1 MIYLIYICIKI
12 FLARIVDVSLGTIR
26 TVLVVKGKNITP
38 AIVAFFEVLI
48 WFYAAREALATEIDS
63 ILIPIF
69 YSGGYAAGTYIGTF
83 ISNHFVEGLIGVKVI
98 TRNSLLNKMLKSIRN
113 AGFGVSVIDLKN
125 THEKTK
131 KDMLFIHLNKSKL
144 KKLTKIIRSND
155 PDAFVV
161 INENKYI
168 QNGLIK

>member
-1 MIYLIYICIKI
+1 MLYICMKI

-48 WFYAAREALATEIDS
+48 WFYAAREALNTNIDS
-63 ILIPIF
+63 IFIPIF
-69 YSGGYAAGTYIGTF
+69 YAGGYAAGTYIGTF
-83 ISNHFVEGLIGVKVI
+83 ISTHFVEGLIGVQVI
-98 TRNSLLNKMLKSIRN
+98 TKSSLESKMLKEIRTN
-113 AGFGVSVIDLKN
+113 GFGASVIDLKN
-125 THEKTK
+125 THEKVK
-131 KDMLFIHLNKSKL
+131 KDMLIIHLNKSKL
-144 KKLTKIIRSND
+144 KKLTRIIQKND

>member
-48 WFYAAREALATEIDS
+48 WFYAAREALSSEIDS

-83 ISNHFVEGLIGVKVI
+83 ISNHFVEGLIGVQVI
-98 TRNSLLNKMLKSIRN
+98 IREPLISKMIKSIRD

-131 KDMLFIHLNKSKL
+131 KNMLIIHLNKSKL
-144 KKLTKIIRSND
+144 KRLTRIIRKND

>member
-1 MIYLIYICIKI
+1 MVLTCLKI

-48 WFYAAREALATEIDS
+48 WFVVAREALNTDLNS

-69 YSGGYAAGTYIGTF
+69 YALGYATGTYIGTF
-83 ISNHFVEGLIGVKVI
+83 ITSKVVDGLIGVQVI
-98 TRNSLLNKMLKSIRN
+98 TKSTNNKMLKEMRN
-113 AGFGVSVIDLKN
+113 QGFGVSVVDLKKN
-125 THEKTK
+125 NDNHK
-131 KDMLFIHLNKSKL
+131 KDMLIIELNKKRL
-144 KKLTKIIRSND
+144 KELTHIIRTND

-161 INENKYI
+161 INETKYV
-168 QNGLIK
+168 QNGLLK

>member
-1 MIYLIYICIKI
+1 MVLTCLKI

-48 WFYAAREALATEIDS
+48 WFVVARETLNTDLDS

-69 YSGGYAAGTYIGTF
+69 YALGYATGTYIGTF
-83 ISNHFVEGLIGVKVI
+83 VTNKLVDGLIGVQVI
-98 TRNSLLNKMLKSIRN
+98 TKQNNNKMLKEIRDK
-113 AGFGVSVIDLKN
+113 GFGVSVLNLKKTN
-125 THEKTK
+125 DNTK
-131 KDMLFIHLNKSKL
+131 KDMLIIELNKKKL
-144 KKLTKIIRSND
+144 KDLTHIIRTND

-161 INENKYI
+161 INETKYV

>member
-1 MIYLIYICIKI
+1 MLFICIKI
-12 FLARIVDVSLGTIR
+12 FLARIVDVSLGTVR
-26 TVLVVKGKNITP
+26 TVLVVKGKNFTP

-48 WFYAAREALATEIDS
+48 WFYAAREALNTEINS

-69 YSGGYAAGTYIGTF
+69 YAGGYAAGTYFGTF
-83 ISNHFVEGLIGVKVI
+83 ISTHFFESLIGVQVI
-98 TRNSLLNKMLKSIRN
+98 TNTSLESKMLKEIRSS
-113 AGFGVSVIDLKN
+113 GFGASVIDLKN

-131 KDMLFIHLNKSKL
+131 KNMLIIHLNKSKL
-144 KKLTKIIRSND
+144 KKLTKIIRRND

-161 INENKYI
+161 ISENKYI